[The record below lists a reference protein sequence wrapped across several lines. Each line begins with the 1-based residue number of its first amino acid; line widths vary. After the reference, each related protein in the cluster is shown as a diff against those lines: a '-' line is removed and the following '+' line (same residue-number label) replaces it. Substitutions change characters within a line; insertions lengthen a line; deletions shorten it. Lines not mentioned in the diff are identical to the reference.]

1 MLNWL
6 RSIYNGGKGVLT
18 DIEKWLAGAINAVY
32 SYFGGLINQIWS
44 GISVLSNSLDSF
56 VKWVENGI
64 SDLYHLAQWII
75 DVGIPRIVN
84 WAENE
89 LAKLASYL
97 AQLRDWAIS
106 ELKSLGNW
114 ALGELNKLAQ
124 WVLKNV
130 WDPLWN
136 AVSGVIRWVQKEGA
150 YVYYLITH
158 PDKLAA
164 ILGQY
169 VLANAMSLG
178 RKFAKPFVKWLVHN
192 MVREVPSIASVI
204 EDIIASLF

>member
-1 MLNWL
+1 MFGWL
-6 RSIYNGGKGVLT
+6 KSIFNGGKGVLT
-18 DIEKWLAGAINAVY
+18 DIEKWLAGAITAVY
-32 SYFGGLINQIWS
+32 SYFNNLIDQIWS
-44 GISVLSNSLDSF
+44 GLRVLGNSITTF
-56 VKWVENGI
+56 AKWVESGI
-64 SDLYHLAQWII
+64 TDLYNLERWII
-75 DVGIPRIVN
+75 DVGIPRVLR

-106 ELKSLGNW
+106 ELKALANW
-114 ALGELNKLAQ
+114 ALGELDKLTQ
-124 WVLKNV
+124 WVLKHI

-136 AVSGVIRWVQKEGA
+136 AITGAVKWIEKEGA

-164 ILGQY
+164 LLAQY
-169 VLANAMSLG
+169 VLANAMLLG
-178 RKFAKPFVKWLVHN
+178 KRFAKPFVRWLVHN
-192 MVREVPSIASVI
+192 MISEIPSISSII